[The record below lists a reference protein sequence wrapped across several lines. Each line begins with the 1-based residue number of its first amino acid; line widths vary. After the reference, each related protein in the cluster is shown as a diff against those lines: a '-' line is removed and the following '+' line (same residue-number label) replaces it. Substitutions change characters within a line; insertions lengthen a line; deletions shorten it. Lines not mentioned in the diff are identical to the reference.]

1 MIQVRSSCLLFYVVV
16 VVVEIESRAIMIMAG
31 CSHAGVG
38 VLPRTRH
45 EINNDSCLIPP
56 ILVGIFYDPTL
67 PRPRERIIRG
77 LMRLSCALE
86 IVIH

>member
-1 MIQVRSSCLLFYVVV
+1 MIQVRSSCLLFYDVV

-31 CSHAGVG
+31 CSHAGGG

-45 EINNDSCLIPP
+45 EINIDSCLIPP

-67 PRPRERIIRG
+67 PRQGRE
-77 LMRLSCALE
+77 LFASLALLKL
-86 IVIH
+86 